1 MRYGRHS
8 SITTKLF
15 SSAWDQQSFV
25 SRRIDP
31 LNPRLVTPEWICLPR
46 LGLQSRTH
54 HVQWACSACPSAP
67 LLGFK
72 AKQRRCR
79 NINLLSIAFGAV
91 WDCVLESTKAAADV
105 YAPVSGTILKVNEEL
120 KNNPQTVNQK
130 AQAAGWLFQIQLE
143 SPEELKI
150 LMTEDQYKKLVSS

>member
-1 MRYGRHS
+1 MHY
-8 SITTKLF
+8 TK
-15 SSAWDQQSFV
+15 SH
-25 SRRIDP
+25 
-31 LNPRLVTPEWICLPR
+31 EWIEVENNVGTVGISDHAQNELGEIVYIELPKV
-46 LGLQSRTH
+46 GAK
-54 HVQWACSACPSAP
+54 V
-67 LLGFK
+67 K
-72 AKQRRCR
+72 AG
-79 NINLLSIAFGAV
+79 SEV
-91 WDCVLESTKAAADV
+91 CVLESTKAAADV